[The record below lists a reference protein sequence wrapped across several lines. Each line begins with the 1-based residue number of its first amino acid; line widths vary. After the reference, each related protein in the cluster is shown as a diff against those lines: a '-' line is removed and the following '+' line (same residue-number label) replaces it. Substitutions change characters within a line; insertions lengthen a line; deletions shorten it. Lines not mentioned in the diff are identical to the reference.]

1 MIWYATE
8 VVLQGRTPSYH
19 SKSDSEMP
27 YALLNGVC
35 REDREWPQSGSRR
48 TSDNAMEDLIASS
61 VLISARSE
69 LETTENTIL
78 VLTQTNRDW
87 TRGLWQGVEGS
98 DGYSQKHLSSLESI
112 VVINGRQ

>member
-48 TSDNAMEDLIASS
+48 TSDNATADLAISS
-61 VLISARSE
+61 VLMVVPNVSFE
-69 LETTENTIL
+69 EET
-78 VLTQTNRDW
+78 
-87 TRGLWQGVEGS
+87 
-98 DGYSQKHLSSLESI
+98 KKASLD
-112 VVINGRQ
+112 